1 MTNTVQ
7 VTNAE
12 CDLYNSL
19 TIDACLALG
28 VFVPGSAVTLP
39 TGCGEMGT
47 AIQST
52 NKLMVDLDDD
62 LVGIRFI
69 DGFPDQQDIRL
80 ATWSVGG
87 IPTYLE
93 FSSSRELLGWVEFN
107 MPDCYN
113 SLRDFLS
120 IPLHER
126 EDDLP
131 NIIGLRSEASGVTTF
146 AVAAA
151 THPLS
156 LAD

>member
-12 CDLYNSL
+12 CDLVYNSL

-28 VFVPGSAVTLP
+28 VFVPGSVTALP

-47 AIQST
+47 AVKTTSLAII
-52 NKLMVDLDDD
+52 NLDDD
-62 LVGIRFI
+62 LVGIHFI
-69 DGFPDQQDIRL
+69 DGFPDGQEIRL
-80 ATWSVGG
+80 AVWSTGAA
-87 IPTYLE
+87 PTYLE

-107 MPDCYN
+107 MPECYN
-113 SLRDFLS
+113 SLRDFMS
-120 IPLHER
+120 SPWHER
-126 EDDLP
+126 EDDLTS
-131 NIIGLRSEASGVTTF
+131 IIGLRSTSTSTF